1 MTFLKNVRVVI
12 GDIGNQNK
20 NVEFPF
26 RIKKELQEDEKN
38 MLRNMSEIRKL
49 HRKSKTAMHQK
60 SWKRKNFN

>member
-38 MLRNMSEIRKL
+38 MLRNMSEI
-49 HRKSKTAMHQK
+49 
-60 SWKRKNFN
+60 

>member
-1 MTFLKNVRVVI
+1 MTFLKNVRVAI

-26 RIKKELQEDEKN
+26 RIKKELQEDEKK

-49 HRKSKTAMHQK
+49 PRKSKTAMHQK